1 MKQQIGR
8 NITSLTAVVSIIA
21 LTFGLIAGCGKKKPA
36 PTDANNVTTT
46 TGARTTD
53 ALDQAL
59 GGGTTGGGE
68 IPGSLQKLVRET
80 KDWSPAFEPYWG
92 KFVQSF
98 TANDINGNVHEISK
112 YRGKNTVVMFWRTN
126 NPTCKMAAAALKEL
140 RGAIPEGSLAILSVS
155 NEPPAA
161 LKDAATAQGINF
173 VVLSG
178 GNDLQPPFSSV
189 DTLPTTFFIDQKGRL
204 KLAVMGVVSVT
215 DAKAIIEAK

>member
-1 MKQQIGR
+1 MKQQNGR
-8 NITSLTAVVSIIA
+8 NIISLTAAISIIA

-36 PTDANNVTTT
+36 PDANDVTTPS
-46 TGARTTD
+46 GARTTD

-59 GGGTTGGGE
+59 GGGTAGGGE
-68 IPGSLQKLVRET
+68 IPFSLRKLVSET

-92 KFVQSF
+92 KIVPSF
-98 TANDINGNVHEISK
+98 TANDINGNVHDLSK
-112 YRGKNTVVMFWRTN
+112 YRGQNTVVLFWRTN

-140 RGAIPEGSLAILSVS
+140 RGAIPEGSLAILCVS

-178 GNDLQPPFSSV
+178 SNDLQPPFSSV

-204 KLAVMGVVSVT
+204 KLAVMGFVPVN